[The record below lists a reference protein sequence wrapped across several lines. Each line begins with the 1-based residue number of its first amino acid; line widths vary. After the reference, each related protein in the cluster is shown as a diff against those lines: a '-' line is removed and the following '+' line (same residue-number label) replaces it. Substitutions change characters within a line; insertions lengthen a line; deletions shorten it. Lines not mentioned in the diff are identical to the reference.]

1 LGKAGLDIG
10 IDPEL
15 LAQAKRLGISI
26 AGMSE
31 SQARLHLQKVDPA
44 GAEER
49 ARRWTEENAEAIKAY
64 RNGSRTRRLWGRS
77 ADLVIRQFDVLSNP
91 SIRSREER
99 LSRSTRAICRPW

>member
-1 LGKAGLDIG
+1 MGKVELDIG

-31 SQARLHLQKVDPA
+31 TQLRLHLQKIDPA

-49 ARRWTEENAEAIKAY
+49 AKRWAEENAEAIKDHNE
-64 RNGSRTRRLWGRS
+64 RIQRRG
-77 ADLVIRQFDVLSNP
+77 LVSDHFRK
-91 SIRSREER
+91 
-99 LSRSTRAICRPW
+99 W

>member
-44 GAEER
+44 AAEER

-64 RNGSRTRRLWGRS
+64 RERVENRGAFGDDLRTW
-77 ADLVIRQFDVLSNP
+77 
-91 SIRSREER
+91 
-99 LSRSTRAICRPW
+99 